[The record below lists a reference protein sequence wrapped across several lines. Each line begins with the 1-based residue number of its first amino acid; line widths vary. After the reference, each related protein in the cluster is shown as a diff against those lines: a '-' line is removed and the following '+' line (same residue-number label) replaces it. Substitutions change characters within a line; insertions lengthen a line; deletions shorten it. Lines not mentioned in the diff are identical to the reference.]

1 MSRKEWGWWKAMAEK
16 YINRTISRMYRYNQ
30 RFFARKLEEY
40 SLPLEV
46 GQLPIMIQI
55 YRQPGITQDGISA
68 NAGMDKGT
76 VAHIVKDLEKAGL
89 IIRRTDPDD
98 RRINHISATEKGL
111 SYEKPLFDI
120 IRELHEV
127 LYQGFCSEKIEEAI
141 SILECMKNNMRD
153 YLE

>member
-1 MSRKEWGWWKAMAEK
+1 MSEK
-16 YINRTISRMYRYNQ
+16 YVNRTISIMYRYNQ

-46 GQLPIMIQI
+46 GQIPVLMQV
-55 YRQPGITQDGISA
+55 YRNPGITQDGISG

-76 VAHIVKDLEKAGL
+76 VAHIVKELEKAGM

-120 IRELHEV
+120 IKELHEV
-127 LYQGFCSEKIEEAI
+127 LYCGFCDKKIQEVI
-141 SILECMKNNMRD
+141 SLLECMKKNMHD